1 MVCGICCLLYL
12 VLSLTGFTHQSQS
25 TKTNMM
31 MSLKNLVIDNSR
43 STVTFNSTML
53 RKLFALSAN
62 RPGMEYHEYG
72 SLLFFM
78 HRHAMSRVLP
88 CPSYWFCCFED
99 RRVIF
104 GSLAYNLKHES
115 VIFSNYCCLID
126 NIWKPLK
133 EMILSFIDYSFDRRK
148 YLRCFDI
155 LWFFQINLSPLYF
168 LSPPLY
174 GWYVAVTA

>member
-1 MVCGICCLLYL
+1 MNTFFACIHCIKATKNRFVILHSLNMVCGICCLLYL

-104 GSLAYNLKHES
+104 GSLVYNLKHES
-115 VIFSNYCCLID
+115 VIF
-126 NIWKPLK
+126 
-133 EMILSFIDYSFDRRK
+133 
-148 YLRCFDI
+148 
-155 LWFFQINLSPLYF
+155 QI
-168 LSPPLY
+168 
-174 GWYVAVTA
+174 AVV